1 MVRMRKSVIF
11 LIALTL
17 FLSIF
22 NISNNIETC
31 RAEGKTLNVGTGKE
45 YTYIQDA
52 INASNESDTIYV
64 YSGTYTENIKIN
76 KSINLIGENKE
87 TTIIHGIKG
96 NNIIKISK
104 EVPLDYIS
112 NVNISGFKILQTPVN
127 NYIGIFVEYANNC
140 KITDCIIKDS
150 SYGIW
155 MKQTDT
161 STISGIT
168 IENSETGI
176 LLSLYS
182 EDNTIK
188 ENIIINNNLGISL
201 QDYSNNNVIQSNDIV
216 EHSKYGLWVL
226 GNCNSNLIYHNDL
239 YNNEKNAN
247 DEGSNTYDNGYPSGG
262 NYWDDYNGN
271 DNSPQDGI
279 GDTPYNIPGGS
290 NQDRYPL
297 GNFLSGQNPT
307 AEIILIYPNPGTLGQ
322 TIYFY
327 GQGTDDTTIIDWEWK
342 AGNNIIGHQQNLE
355 YSGLPVGAYTISFR
369 VKDSEGTWSP
379 WDVYQQTLIIN
390 QEYQP
395 QNQPPTAII
404 LSIIPT
410 TANFSEPIYFQGRGE
425 DEDGVIVMYS
435 WSSDI
440 DGSISQNPSFT
451 ISNLSIGTHII
462 SFKVRDNNN
471 QWSET
476 KERIVTIK
484 PGGSEDNKD
493 PVALTNGQYT
503 GYVNET
509 IYFDASLS
517 YDMDG
522 LIISYSWD
530 FGDGRISIGKTVNH
544 TFNQSKEYIIT
555 LTVTDNYGLQNITS
569 TKAKINIKT
578 EDDNN
583 QSSKDEGGIPSFG
596 IIMIIIAIGL
606 VALFINNK
614 KKKSK

>member
-1 MVRMRKSVIF
+1 MIF
-11 LIALTL
+11 LIVITL
-17 FLSIF
+17 FLNIF
-22 NISNNIETC
+22 NIISINNNC
-31 RAEGKTLNVGTGKE
+31 KAEGNIFIVGIGQD
-45 YTYIQDA
+45 YRYIQDA
-52 INASNESDTIYV
+52 INVSNDNDTIYV
-64 YSGTYTENIKIN
+64 NSGTYTENIKIN

-112 NVNISGFKILQTPVN
+112 NVSISGFKITQTPIK
-127 NYIGIFVEYANNC
+127 NYIGVFAEYANNC
-140 KITDCIIKDS
+140 KITDCIIKDC

-161 STISGIT
+161 SIISDNT
-168 IENSETGI
+168 IENSGTGI

-188 ENIIINNNLGISL
+188 DNIIINNNIGITL
-201 QDYSNNNVIQSNDIV
+201 QDYSNNNIIQSNDVV

-262 NYWDDYNGN
+262 NYWDDYNGY

-279 GDTPYNIPGGS
+279 GDIPYYIPGGS

-297 GNFLSGQNPT
+297 GNFLSGQDPT

-327 GQGTDDTTIIDWEWK
+327 GQGTDDTTITEWEWK
-342 AGNNIIGHQQNLE
+342 AGNNIIGHQQNFE
-355 YSGLPVGAYTISFR
+355 YSGLPAGAYTISFR
-369 VKDSEGTWSP
+369 VRDSEGTWSS
-379 WDVYQQTLIIN
+379 WDFYEQTLIIN
-390 QEYQP
+390 QGYQP

-404 LSIIPT
+404 FSITPA

-435 WSSDI
+435 WSSNI
-440 DGSISQNPSFT
+440 DGLISQKPSFT
-451 ISNLSIGTHII
+451 ISNLSIGTHTI

-471 QWSET
+471 QWSES
-476 KERIVTIK
+476 KERIIDIK
-484 PGGSEDNKD
+484 QGGSTDNKE
-493 PVALTNGQYT
+493 PVALTNGPYT

-509 IYFDASLS
+509 IFFNASNS

-530 FGDGRISIGKTVNH
+530 FGDGYIHSGKTVNH

-569 TKAKINIKT
+569 TKAMINIKT
-578 EDDNN
+578 DDDNN
-583 QSSKDEGGIPSFG
+583 QSSKNNGGIPGFE
-596 IIMIIIAIGL
+596 IIIIVIAIGL
-606 VALFINNK
+606 VALYINNRK
-614 KKKSK
+614 KNK

>member
-1 MVRMRKSVIF
+1 MRKTVIF
-11 LIALTL
+11 LIVITL
-17 FLSIF
+17 FLNIF
-22 NISNNIETC
+22 NIISINNNC
-31 RAEGKTLNVGTGKE
+31 KAEGNIFIVGIGQD
-45 YTYIQDA
+45 YRYIQDA
-52 INASNESDTIYV
+52 INVSNDNDTIYV
-64 YSGTYTENIKIN
+64 NSGTYTENIKIN

-112 NVNISGFKILQTPVN
+112 NVSISGFKITQTPIK
-127 NYIGIFVEYANNC
+127 NYIGVFAEYANNC
-140 KITDCIIKDS
+140 KITDCIIKDC

-161 STISGIT
+161 SIISDNT
-168 IENSETGI
+168 IENSGTGI

-188 ENIIINNNLGISL
+188 DNIIINNNIGITL
-201 QDYSNNNVIQSNDIV
+201 QDYSNNNIIQSNDVV

-262 NYWDDYNGN
+262 NYWDDYNGY

-279 GDTPYNIPGGS
+279 GDIPYYIPGGS

-297 GNFLSGQNPT
+297 GNFLSGQDPT

-327 GQGTDDTTIIDWEWK
+327 GQGTDDTTITEWEWK
-342 AGNNIIGHQQNLE
+342 AGNNIIGHQQNFE
-355 YSGLPVGAYTISFR
+355 YSGLPAGAYTISFR
-369 VKDSEGTWSP
+369 VRDSEGTWSS
-379 WDVYQQTLIIN
+379 WDFYEQTLIIN
-390 QEYQP
+390 QGYQP

-404 LSIIPT
+404 FSITPA

-435 WSSDI
+435 WSSNI
-440 DGSISQNPSFT
+440 DGLISQKPSFT
-451 ISNLSIGTHII
+451 ISNLSIGTHTI

-471 QWSET
+471 QWSES
-476 KERIVTIK
+476 KERIIDIK
-484 PGGSEDNKD
+484 QGGSTDNKE
-493 PVALTNGQYT
+493 PVALTNGPYT

-509 IYFDASLS
+509 IFFNASNS

-530 FGDGRISIGKTVNH
+530 FGDGYIHSGKTVNH

-569 TKAKINIKT
+569 TKAMINIKT
-578 EDDNN
+578 DDDNN
-583 QSSKDEGGIPSFG
+583 QSSKNNGGIPGFE
-596 IIMIIIAIGL
+596 IIIIVIAIGL
-606 VALFINNK
+606 VALYINNRK
-614 KKKSK
+614 KNK